1 MKSIKSLPSFAALA
15 LCLSVSSMASAAT
28 ITPVNSAFTAPGT
41 ISVSSPASLNLPVT
55 CNITFKGKTAADGSY
70 ASIDS
75 VTVSGSNTLCSV
87 PQMTGLPW
95 KLTVSSTTAG
105 KVDGVGFKILSSTCG
120 PSTVN
125 GSWSNA
131 TNTLSASNQSLARQL
146 QDQQPERE
154 ADPGLRSQPVIR
166 AAAGARRQ
174 RFRPPRCQASFAGR
188 QVGGSFRRKRRR
200 TSFAHGKRSGEGVR
214 QDAQAGRPSCPVH

>member
-131 TNTLSASNQSLARQL
+131 TNTLSASNQSLA
-146 QDQQPERE
+146 
-154 ADPGLRSQPVIR
+154 GN
-166 AAAGARRQ
+166 
-174 RFRPPRCQASFAGR
+174 
-188 QVGGSFRRKRRR
+188 
-200 TSFAHGKRSGEGVR
+200 
-214 QDAQAGRPSCPVH
+214 